1 MGTEC
6 QAFRKRLRNGESI
19 VGTFLKTPT
28 PIAAEVLGRSN
39 LDAFC
44 VDVEHAPF
52 GRLELDL
59 CVAAFRAADRP
70 SIVRTANDSSTEI
83 RNALD
88 SGATGILVPHVTS
101 AAQAS
106 AIVKAAQFG
115 EGGRGFAGSTR
126 ASEFTTKPMA
136 AHLADSKAQ
145 TTVIVQ
151 IEDLAALSNVAD
163 IASVDGIDAIFIGRV
178 DLAVAMDKSPMDG
191 DVVDAV
197 MRICEDTAATGT
209 TIGMFTPDLAE
220 IPDWRK
226 AGASLF
232 LLSSDQSMILTGA
245 NRLAETV
252 RKYDDQQHFSRPGIM
267 EDRR

>member
-1 MGTEC
+1 MASRCSE
-6 QAFRKRLRNGESI
+6 FRKRLTGGELI
-19 VGTFLKTPT
+19 VGTFLKTPS
-28 PIAAEVLGRSN
+28 PIAAEILGRSN

-44 VDVEHAPF
+44 IDVEHAPF

-88 SGATGILVPHVTS
+88 SGATAVLVPHVTS

-106 AIVKAAQFG
+106 AIVKAAHFG

-126 ASEFTTKPMA
+126 ASEFTTKSMSN
-136 AHLADSKAQ
+136 HLADSQSQ

-151 IEDLAALSNVAD
+151 IEDLAALDNVAD
-163 IASVDGIDAIFIGRV
+163 IAAVDGVDAIFIGRI
-178 DLAVAMDKSPMDG
+178 DLAVAMGKSPMDAA
-191 DVVDAV
+191 VIDAV
-197 MRICEDTAATGT
+197 MRICNEAAATGT
-209 TIGMFTPDLAE
+209 TIGMFTPDLDE
-220 IPDWRK
+220 IPNWRK

-232 LLSSDQSMILTGA
+232 LLGSDQSMILAGA
-245 NRLAETV
+245 NRLGDSV
-252 RKYDDQQHFSRPGIM
+252 RQ
-267 EDRR
+267 

>member
-6 QAFRKRLRNGESI
+6 QEFRSRLRGGETI
-19 VGTFLKTPT
+19 VGTFLKTPS
-28 PIAAEVLGRSN
+28 PIAAEVLSRST

-44 VDVEHAPF
+44 IDVEHAPF

-59 CVAAFRAADRP
+59 CVAAFRAANRP

-101 AAQAS
+101 AAQAA
-106 AIVKAAQFG
+106 AIAKASRFG

-126 ASEFTTKPMA
+126 ASEYTTKPMA
-136 AHLADSKAQ
+136 AHLADSDAQ

-151 IEDLAALSNVAD
+151 IEDLAALPNVTD
-163 IASVDGIDAIFIGRV
+163 IASVKGIDAIFIGRA
-178 DLAVAMDKSPMDG
+178 DLAVAMGKSPMDAT
-191 DVVDAV
+191 VIDAV
-197 MRICEDTAATGT
+197 KRICEEAAAAGT
-209 TIGMFTPDLAE
+209 TIGMFTPDLVE
-220 IPDWRK
+220 IPGWRD

-232 LLSSDQSMILTGA
+232 LLSSDQSMMLLGA
-245 NRLAETV
+245 NQLADAV
-252 RKYDDQQHFSRPGIM
+252 RQ
-267 EDRR
+267 